1 MLKTLLGQI
10 KPLSGSIFVGERV
23 NPAYFAQEEFASE
36 ITPLE
41 KVWTERPDMTKK
53 EVRQALAKCGL
64 KEEHVLKPIR
74 LLSGG
79 EQTKV
84 RLCEL
89 IVTKSNVL
97 ILDEPTNHLDVE
109 TKMALQEALQQYK
122 GTVLIVSHE
131 PSFYESWITK
141 VWNIEDWNAEQYE

>member
-10 KPLSGSIFVGERV
+10 KPLSGLVSIGERV

-41 KVWTERPDMTKK
+41 KVWAERPDMTRK

-64 KEEHVLKPIR
+64 KEEHVLKPIC

-89 IVTKSNVL
+89 IVMKSNVL
-97 ILDEPTNHLDVE
+97 ILDEPTNHLDIE
-109 TKMALQEALQQYK
+109 TKQALQEALQQYK

-131 PSFYESWITK
+131 PSFYEAWITK
-141 VWNIEDWNAEQYE
+141 VWSIEEWNVEQYE

>member
-1 MLKTLLGQI
+1 MWLERRARIKTY
-10 KPLSGSIFVGERV
+10 P
-23 NPAYFAQEEFASE
+23 
-36 ITPLE
+36 
-41 KVWTERPDMTKK
+41 
-53 EVRQALAKCGL
+53 
-64 KEEHVLKPIR
+64 

-97 ILDEPTNHLDVE
+97 ILDEPTNHLDIE
-109 TKMALQEALQQYK
+109 TKKSLQEALKQYT

-131 PSFYESWITK
+131 PSFYEAWITK
-141 VWNIEDWNAEQYE
+141 VWNIEKWNV

>member
-10 KPLSGSIFVGERV
+10 KPLGGSVSVGEQGKTRLFCTRGIFLR
-23 NPAYFAQEEFASE
+23 NNCTRKSMGRETRY
-36 ITPLE
+36 
-41 KVWTERPDMTKK
+41 DKK
-53 EVRQALAKCGL
+53 EIRQALAKCGL
-64 KEEHVLKPIR
+64 EKEEHVLKPIQ

-97 ILDEPTNHLDVE
+97 ILDEPTNHLDTE
-109 TKMALQEALQQYK
+109 TKTDLQEALKQYK

-131 PSFYESWITK
+131 PSFYEAWITK
-141 VWNIEDWNAEQYE
+141 IWNIEKWNV